1 MGLRPHRRNL
11 VVWRQSAGSAGRS
24 GSPFSGL
31 ARTGRIRRWI
41 RTGTLLSVVA
51 VLRLARAAR
60 ARWRPLL
67 PGTVLTAA
75 GVALRGGAGA
85 MVLLPGLMFLVSAVL
100 IPVSPGADAMERSEL
115 ERQLAGY
122 STPAQRREL
131 EATLDRY
138 PDAITG
144 EIRDI
149 LARQAAAAGTNRS
162 PSGTWSG
169 SNSRDGFASRP

>member
-1 MGLRPHRRNL
+1 MGLRPYRRNL

-24 GSPFSGL
+24 GTPRFTRL
-31 ARTGRIRRWI
+31 ARTRRIRRWI

-60 ARWRPLL
+60 ARWRLLL
-67 PGTVLTAA
+67 PGGVLTVA
-75 GVALRGGAGA
+75 GVVLRGGAGG

-100 IPVSPGADAMERSEL
+100 VPVSPQADALERSEL
-115 ERQLAGY
+115 ERELAGF

-131 EATLDRY
+131 EAILDRY
-138 PDAITG
+138 PDGITD

-149 LARQAAAAGTNRS
+149 LARQATAAGRS
-162 PSGTWSG
+162 RLPAGGW
-169 SNSRDGFASRP
+169 